1 MRIVI
6 LEVSQYEGGGHT
18 PDLYFLPCP
27 VTDKFFALTLPEYI
41 ILINRTS
48 IIFHLVQV
56 SLGVSIPTSS
66 PGNPQALISLPLTIR
81 PTLPSQF
88 HFILTDC
95 QVINKLKRWNW
106 AD

>member
-18 PDLYFLPCP
+18 PDLYLLPCP

-66 PGNPQALISLPLTIR
+66 PRNPQALISLPLTIL

-95 QVINKLKRWNW
+95 QVYKQTKNMELG
-106 AD
+106 

>member
-66 PGNPQALISLPLTIR
+66 PGNPQALISLPLTIL

-88 HFILTDC
+88 HF
-95 QVINKLKRWNW
+95 N
-106 AD
+106 

>member
-1 MRIVI
+1 MA
-6 LEVSQYEGGGHT
+6 
-18 PDLYFLPCP
+18 LYLH
-27 VTDKFFALTLPEYI
+27 FALKKVNKTAP
-41 ILINRTS
+41 LIAFPKNKTS

-56 SLGVSIPTSS
+56 SLGVSIPTSN
-66 PGNPQALISLPLTIR
+66 PGHSQALISLPLTIR

>member
-1 MRIVI
+1 MRTVI
-6 LEVSQYEGGGHT
+6 LEVNQYEGGGHT
-18 PDLYFLPCP
+18 PDQYLLPCP
-27 VTDKFFALTLPEYI
+27 VTDEFFALTLPEYI
-41 ILINRTS
+41 ILNRTS

-66 PGNPQALISLPLTIR
+66 PGHSQGLISLPLTIL

-95 QVINKLKRWNW
+95 QLKPCPSRQK
-106 AD
+106 